1 LRLTRLSTSAGV
13 NRRSTSRGVS
23 RKTRISCILPALPR
37 YPAARAARGVAAD
50 REIAQNLLVTARTV
64 EAHLTR
70 ACHKLAI
77 TSPEQLPAALACAD
91 SGPAGPAPA
100 SP

>member
-1 LRLTRLSTSAGV
+1 MSARV

-23 RKTRISCILPALPR
+23 RKTCISCILPALPR

-50 REIAQNLLVTARTV
+50 REIAQNLFLTARTV
-64 EAHLTR
+64 DGHLTR
-70 ACHKLAI
+70 ACQKPAI
-77 TSPEQLPAALACAD
+77 TSREQLPAALASPG
-91 SGPAGPAPA
+91 SGPAVPAPA